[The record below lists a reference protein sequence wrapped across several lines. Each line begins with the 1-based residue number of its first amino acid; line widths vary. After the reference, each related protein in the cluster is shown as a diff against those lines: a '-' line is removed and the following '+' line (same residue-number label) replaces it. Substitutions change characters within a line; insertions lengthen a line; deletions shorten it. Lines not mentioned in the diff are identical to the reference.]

1 MRVPRDRARAILG
14 ETART
19 DIPSSF
25 TTAKCTDL
33 PVPYV
38 WFENSCSSLYFSLPL
53 PVTFDR
59 YPRDNG
65 PSCYSDF
72 YKRGGEYL
80 LILFRQPDSTYS
92 APAALASLNE
102 QLRGADDD
110 WLRFVRDEVAK
121 QQAP

>member
-1 MRVPRDRARAILG
+1 MHRSREREAMRVPRDRARAILG

-65 PSCYSDF
+65 PSC
-72 YKRGGEYL
+72 
-80 LILFRQPDSTYS
+80 
-92 APAALASLNE
+92 
-102 QLRGADDD
+102 
-110 WLRFVRDEVAK
+110 
-121 QQAP
+121 